1 MSKLKMVSSF
11 FMIVSL
17 SIFFHLNIFADEF
30 MSEFI
35 TEKGGECN
43 KSSDIEKRFKNYYK
57 KAADDGNV
65 NAQYYIGTL
74 YYKGKGIEKDYE
86 KAFEYLKK
94 AADKGH
100 IDAQYNLG
108 FCYAEG
114 KGIEEDFKKAFEY
127 WKKAADSGN
136 ADAQYNIGCCY
147 IGGLGVEKADQKKA
161 IEYWGKS
168 ANQGLD
174 AAREALIK
182 LGN

>member
-1 MSKLKMVSSF
+1 MVSSF

-35 TEKGGECN
+35 TEKEGECN
-43 KSSDIEKRFKNYYK
+43 KSSDIEKRFKNYYE
-57 KAADDGNV
+57 KAADKGNV
-65 NAQYYIGTL
+65 NAQYYIGKL
-74 YYKGKGIEKDYE
+74 YYKGKGIEKDYKKAFEYLKKAAEQGHVDAQYYLGKCYYDGKGVEKDYE

-114 KGIEEDFKKAFEY
+114 KGIE
-127 WKKAADSGN
+127 
-136 ADAQYNIGCCY
+136 
-147 IGGLGVEKADQKKA
+147 
-161 IEYWGKS
+161 
-168 ANQGLD
+168 
-174 AAREALIK
+174 
-182 LGN
+182 